1 MRVLYKCA
9 EDDTLMLSEITDIC
23 FCPDDDD
30 VCVNSN
36 TEGEMLL
43 CFSDESE
50 RYRHMKYEEYIDIL
64 KNLSDDRTIDLQNYG
79 VFIYRDE
86 DGNELES
93 IKENFNELVE
103 DIDTAVKNANQYNP
117 VPNDWFHDEMA
128 SSDHDSS
135 YDNTS
140 VDEIKEQ
147 TGSLLQ
153 RILNRKGNK

>member
-9 EDDTLMLSEITDIC
+9 EDNTLMLSEITEIC
-23 FCPDDDD
+23 FCPDDDN
-30 VCVNSN
+30 VCVNNN

-50 RYRHMKYEEYIDIL
+50 RYRRIKYEEYIDIL
-64 KNLSDDRTIDLQNYG
+64 ENFSGDRTIDLQNYG

-93 IKENFNELVE
+93 IEENFNELVE
-103 DIDTAVKNANQYNP
+103 DTDTAVKTANQYNP
-117 VPNDWFHDEMA
+117 VSNDLFHDKMT
-128 SSDHDSS
+128 SSDYDSS

-153 RILNRKGNK
+153 RILNRKGDK